1 MRFDET
7 AHGSDVGVSAGEEFE
22 LSLPETPTAGY
33 RWTLKS
39 SGEPACA
46 LLDESFHP
54 AAGKVGGSGTHSW
67 RFRAAAPGTCSLGL
81 EYKRSW
87 ESGSEPARTFT
98 LKVRV
103 RP

>member
-1 MRFDET
+1 MQFDES
-7 AHGSDVGVSAGEEFE
+7 ANGREVELVAGEEFE

-33 RWTLKS
+33 RWTLKG
-39 SGEPACA
+39 SGEPACS
-46 LLDESFHP
+46 LVHESFQP
-54 AAGKVGGSGTHSW
+54 ATGKVGGSGTHSW
-67 RFRAAAPGTCSLGL
+67 RFRAVAPGNCLLAL

-87 ESGSEPARTFT
+87 EARSEPARTFT